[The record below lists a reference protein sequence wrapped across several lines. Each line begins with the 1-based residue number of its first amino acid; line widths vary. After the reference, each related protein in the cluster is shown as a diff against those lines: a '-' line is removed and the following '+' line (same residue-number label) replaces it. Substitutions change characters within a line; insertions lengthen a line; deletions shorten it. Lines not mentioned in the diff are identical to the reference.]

1 MVTTGGRMR
10 NAQCFVLFFVSG
22 TGGGGLRDAAVVD

>member
-22 TGGGGLRDAAVVD
+22 TGGGLRDAAVVD